1 MMKRKGKKTKKILI
15 IDDEENVRLLYQ
27 EELQDE
33 GYEVI
38 VASNGQDGLE
48 KFNHHKPDL
57 ITLDIHMVGIN
68 GLETLRLI
76 RERSRDIP
84 VILCTAYGEYKQDFR
99 SWGSDAYIVKSSDL
113 NELLTKVKEILR

>member
-1 MMKRKGKKTKKILI
+1 MRKRGKRSKKILV

-38 VASNGQDGLE
+38 LASNGLEGLE
-48 KFNHHKPDL
+48 KLNAHNPDL
-57 ITLDIHMVGIN
+57 ITLDIHMAGFD
-68 GLETLRLI
+68 GLDILKLI
-76 RERSRDIP
+76 RERSRNVP

-99 SWGSDAYIVKSSDL
+99 SWSSDAYIEKSSDL
-113 NELLTKVKEILR
+113 NELLTKVKEILK

>member
-1 MMKRKGKKTKKILI
+1 MMKTKEKKQKKILI
-15 IDDEENVRLLYQ
+15 IDDEENVRFLYQ

-38 VASNGQDGLE
+38 LASNGQEALE
-48 KFNHHKPDL
+48 KFKHHKPDL

-76 RERSRDIP
+76 REKSLSIP

-113 NELLTKVKEILR
+113 NELVRKVKEILK